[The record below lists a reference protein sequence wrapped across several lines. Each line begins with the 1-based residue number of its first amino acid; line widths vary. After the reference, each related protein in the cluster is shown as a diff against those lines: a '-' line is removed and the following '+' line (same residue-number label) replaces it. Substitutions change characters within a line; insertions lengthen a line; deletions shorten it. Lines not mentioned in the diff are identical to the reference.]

1 MKETRFSR
9 WKSNLLKRYRA
20 VIMEDETLFETGVYR
35 FTKGFAW
42 SIVLI
47 FTFLILAAGV
57 SAVFYIPIIRDQV
70 PGYSTEKSIKQQ
82 AILQEKVSIL
92 ERALE
97 QQDSFIA
104 SMQRMSGDPGAVS
117 RPQPIKIEASD
128 VNTEGQSIS
137 DMQSEDHD
145 HGHDHDDDH
154 PNYTQG
160 DEMIPERQ
168 DKPTRTIRMNTNKDM
183 VMPGFMKL
191 LPPIDGVVTMMYNP
205 DQKHF
210 GVDMAAPADALI
222 RSVAAGHV
230 IFSEWSDQNGYVI
243 GIMHS
248 GGLVSFYKHNK
259 FLYKKVGSQVYG
271 GEAIA
276 VIGNSG
282 RNSSGPHLHFELW
295 LSGNPVNPLDYF
307 ALN

>member
-9 WKSNLLKRYRA
+9 WKANLLKRYRA
-20 VIMEDETLFETGVYR
+20 VVMEDETLFETGVYR
-35 FTKGFAW
+35 FTKGLLW
-42 SIVLI
+42 SIALF
-47 FTFLILAAGV
+47 FTLLILAGGV
-57 SAVFYIPIIRDQV
+57 SAVFFIPISRDQV
-70 PGYSTEKSIKQQ
+70 PGYSTEESIERQ
-82 AILQEKVSIL
+82 AELQEKVQIL

-97 QQDSFIA
+97 QQDSFIV
-104 SMQRMSGDPGAVS
+104 SMQRMSGDPSAAS
-117 RPQPIKIEASD
+117 RPQAIKIEESD
-128 VNTEGQSIS
+128 IS
-137 DMQSEDHD
+137 ADAQGYTDMADSEDHD
-145 HGHDHDDDH
+145 HDHDHDH
-154 PNYTQG
+154 AGEYAGGSPSL
-160 DEMIPERQ
+160 PERQ
-168 DKPTRTIRMNTNKDM
+168 ERPMRTIRFNTSKDM

-191 LPPIDGVVTMMYNP
+191 LPPVDGVVTMTYNP

-210 GVDMAAPADALI
+210 GVDLAAPANALI

-243 GIMHS
+243 GIMHA
-248 GGLVSFYKHNK
+248 GGLISFYKHNK
-259 FLYKKVGSQVYG
+259 LLYKKVGSQVYG